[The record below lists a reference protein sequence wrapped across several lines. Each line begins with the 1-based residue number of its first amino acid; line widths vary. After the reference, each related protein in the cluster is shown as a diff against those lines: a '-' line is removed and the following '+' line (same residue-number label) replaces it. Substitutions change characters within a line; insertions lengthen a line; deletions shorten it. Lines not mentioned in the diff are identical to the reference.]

1 MKYCLIEMTSV
12 LMHWIFL
19 KFLAL
24 GLKFAGFSSKQY
36 HAYLL
41 CGCMKLN
48 SEHQTTHKHL

>member
-1 MKYCLIEMTSV
+1 LIEMTSV

-41 CGCMKLN
+41 RGCMKLN